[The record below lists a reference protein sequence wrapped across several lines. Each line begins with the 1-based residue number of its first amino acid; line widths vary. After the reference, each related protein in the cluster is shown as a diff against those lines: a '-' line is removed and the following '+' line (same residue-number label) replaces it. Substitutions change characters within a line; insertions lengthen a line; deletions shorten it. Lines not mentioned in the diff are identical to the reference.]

1 MNKNIVIIGGSS
13 GIGLETSI
21 VLKEKG
27 YNIIIGSR
35 KKNQLKNSYEYVDVT
50 KEKTISNFFSKIS
63 KVDGLIYAA
72 GITLPKSSIKSFNR
86 KKYDDLFSTN
96 VTGAILS
103 IKYAYE
109 KLKIAKGKIVIVN
122 SIACRDYSQFSG
134 FEYTM
139 SKSAL
144 SGLVRQLS
152 IDFSEDGVLINSVF
166 PSMTGTEFLY
176 KNVDTLKLKK
186 IESLIP
192 LKRIAST
199 NEVAHA
205 IAFLLS
211 PENTYIT
218 GSGLDINGGQYLSG

>member
-152 IDFSEDGVLINSVF
+152 IDFSEDGILINSVF

>member
-35 KKNQLKNSYEYVDVT
+35 KKNQLKDSYKYIDVT

-152 IDFSEDGVLINSVF
+152 IDFSEDGILINSVF

>member
-35 KKNQLKNSYEYVDVT
+35 KKNQLKDSYEYIDVT
-50 KEKTISNFFSKIS
+50 KEKTISNFFSQIS
-63 KVDGLIYAA
+63 KVDGLVFAA
-72 GITLPKSSIKSFNR
+72 GITLPKSNIKSFNR
-86 KKYDDLFSTN
+86 KKYDELFSTN

-122 SIACRDYSQFSG
+122 SIACRVYSQFSG

-152 IDFSEDGVLINSVF
+152 IDFSEDGILINSVF

-176 KNVDTLKLKK
+176 KNADTSKLKK

-199 NEVAHA
+199 NEVANA

>member
-35 KKNQLKNSYEYVDVT
+35 KKNQLKDSYEYVDVT

-218 GSGLDINGGQYLSG
+218 

>member
-35 KKNQLKNSYEYVDVT
+35 KKNQLKDSYEYVDVT

-152 IDFSEDGVLINSVF
+152 IDFSEDGILINSVF